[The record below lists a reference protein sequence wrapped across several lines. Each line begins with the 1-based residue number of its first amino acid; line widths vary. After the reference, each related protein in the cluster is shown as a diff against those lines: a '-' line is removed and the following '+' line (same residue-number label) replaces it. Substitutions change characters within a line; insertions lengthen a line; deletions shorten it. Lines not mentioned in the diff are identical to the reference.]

1 MTRLLVTWTLVG
13 LCSVALHADLSFTTV
28 TTIEGGA
35 AAMAGGVAPRMV
47 TRIKGSKVRTEVSV
61 MGQTISTIADV
72 ATRQVT
78 VLHPEQKMAQVMDA
92 AAVSTTT
99 PAGALPAGP
108 KFDTS
113 FTPTGRN
120 QVIDGVACDEYTFAM
135 TMSMADK
142 AKSGQAGQAAPANPM
157 LQDMLMKMNGSIWM
171 AKSGPAV
178 AEFVAFQ
185 KAALDAQM
193 ASVLAGSMSSDGMER
208 LLRGLANGNGM
219 PFLTEMTMTFDGAGP
234 AADMMKQMG
243 PMKLTSKISELS
255 TEPIG
260 ADLFTVPADYTIKK

>member
-1 MTRLLVTWTLVG
+1 MTRSLVTWTLVG

-35 AAMAGGVAPRMV
+35 AAMAGGVTPRMV
-47 TRIKGSKVRTEVSV
+47 TRIKGTKLRTDVNV
-61 MGQTISTIADV
+61 MGQTTSTIVDV
-72 ATRQVT
+72 ATKQVT

-99 PAGALPAGP
+99 PAGAAGAP

-120 QVIDGVACDEYTFAM
+120 QVLDGVTCDEYTFAV
-135 TMSMADK
+135 TMSMSDM

-157 LQDMLMKMNGSIWM
+157 LQDMRMKMDGSIWM

-193 ASVLAGSMSSDGMER
+193 ASVLAGGMSSDNMER
-208 LLRGLANGNGM
+208 LLRGLASGNGM
-219 PFLTEMTMTFDGAGP
+219 PLLTEMTMTFDGSGP

-243 PMKLTSKISELS
+243 PMKLTSKVSELS
-255 TEPIG
+255 TEALA